1 MNRLF
6 GKSLP
11 FLLAI
16 LSTCS
21 YGQEVTAQ
29 GRSWPV
35 NYGYTPMGRSPPLK
49 GFIVLTNGDTLKGY
63 IKVFAFYDYYPIPD
77 TETNRVQDIYFPN
90 IGSMRIYNNGP
101 YDNGPQGYIDYVNLG
116 TSTFSGGWIAGLNP
130 AHTAVQLAFS

>member
-21 YGQEVTAQ
+21 YGHEVTAQ

-35 NYGYTPMGRSPPLK
+35 NYGYTPMRRSPPLK

-77 TETNRVQDIYFPN
+77 TETNRVQDIYFPMVFN
-90 IGSMRIYNNGP
+90 
-101 YDNGPQGYIDYVNLG
+101 V
-116 TSTFSGGWIAGLNP
+116 
-130 AHTAVQLAFS
+130 